1 MTIEAT
7 SVVPR
12 RSASPAVR
20 SQAWATLSCLALLLL
35 LCLAS
40 VALGT
45 RWIPPDQVLTL
56 LLHPDGSEVAGIVHQ
71 MRVPRTLFGLLAGAA
86 LAIAGALMQGLTRNP
101 LADPGILG
109 VTAGASI
116 GIVVTTTVLGIA
128 SVYSYVWFG
137 FAGALAATALVYG
150 LGSAGG
156 GGATPAKLAL
166 AGAAVSAL
174 LQSLV
179 NAALLVDA
187 AALGDFRFWAV
198 GALTGQPA
206 TMLGPVLPF
215 FAAGAVLAAT
225 TAPALNTLALG
236 EDVARGLGQRVGL
249 ARLRGAAAVT
259 LLAGAAVALC
269 GPIAFVGLLVPHVVR
284 AFTGPDHRW
293 ILWYSALLG
302 PCLLLAADIAG
313 RLVARPDELPVGI
326 VVTALGAPFFVAL
339 VRRRGLREL

>member
-1 MTIEAT
+1 MA
-7 SVVPR
+7 PYR
-12 RSASPAVR
+12 PAPAGRSH
-20 SQAWATLSCLALLLL
+20 AWATLACLGLLLL
-35 LCLAS
+35 LCLLS
-40 VALGT
+40 VTLGT
-45 RWIPPDQVLTL
+45 RWIPPDQVFTF
-56 LLHPDGSEVAGIVHQ
+56 LLHPDGSEVAGIVRQ

-86 LAIAGALMQGLTRNP
+86 LAVAGALMQGLTRNP

-109 VTAGASI
+109 VTAGASV
-116 GIVVTTTVLGIA
+116 GIVVMTTAFNVV

-150 LGSAGG
+150 IGSAGRG
-156 GGATPAKLAL
+156 GTTPAKLAL

-206 TMLGPVLPF
+206 ATLGPVLPF
-215 FAAGAVLAAT
+215 LAAGAVLAAT
-225 TAPALNTLALG
+225 TAPALNTLTLG
-236 EDVARGLGQRVGL
+236 EDIARGLGQRVGL
-249 ARLRGAAAVT
+249 ARLRGAVAVT
-259 LLAGAAVALC
+259 VLAGAAVALC

-302 PCLLLAADIAG
+302 PCLLLAADIGG

-339 VRRRGLREL
+339 VRRSGLREL

>member
-1 MTIEAT
+1 ML
-7 SVVPR
+7 
-12 RSASPAVR
+12 PAGR
-20 SQAWATLSCLALLLL
+20 AHAWATLGCLALLLL
-35 LCLAS
+35 LSLLS

-45 RWIPPDQVLTL
+45 RWIPPDQVFTL
-56 LLHPDGSEVAGIVHQ
+56 LLHPDGSEVAGIVRQ
-71 MRVPRTLFGLLAGAA
+71 MRLPRTLFGLLVGAA
-86 LAIAGALMQGLTRNP
+86 LAVAGALMQGLTRNP

-109 VTAGASI
+109 VTAGASV
-116 GIVVTTTVLGIA
+116 GIVLTTAVFGVV
-128 SVYSYVWFG
+128 SVHGYVWFG
-137 FAGALAATALVYG
+137 LAGAVVATALVYG
-150 LGSAGG
+150 LGSAGR

-206 TMLGPVLPF
+206 TTLGSILPF
-215 FAAGAVLAAT
+215 FAAGALLAAT

-236 EDVARGLGQRVGL
+236 EDIARGFGQRVHL
-249 ARLRGAAAVT
+249 VRLRGAAAVT

-269 GPIAFVGLLVPHVVR
+269 GPIAFVGLVVPHVVR

-313 RLVARPDELPVGI
+313 RLLTRPDELPVGI